1 MVGVPNTE
9 FRCVAAQAVPRVP
22 TCSGSDPN
30 TDGACRKPEHKSF
43 QRYSRNW
50 HLSYQRSVMSRCAR
64 GQLMISQRVRKTHIR
79 SNIHPDLATEVRERQ
94 GNTRWPN
101 ALANTRPIEV
111 VLLRGQRNPSIVQRI
126 AAWLIGTGLAMVALT
141 FALLANEKNAPL
153 LFWFSV
159 PIFFVAG
166 RIFANGFSKRR

>member
-9 FRCVAAQAVPRVP
+9 FRCVAAQAVPRV
-22 TCSGSDPN
+22 
-30 TDGACRKPEHKSF
+30 
-43 QRYSRNW
+43 
-50 HLSYQRSVMSRCAR
+50 L
-64 GQLMISQRVRKTHIR
+64 
-79 SNIHPDLATEVRERQ
+79 
-94 GNTRWPN
+94 
-101 ALANTRPIEV
+101 
-111 VLLRGQRNPSIVQRI
+111 RI

>member
-9 FRCVAAQAVPRVP
+9 FRCVAAQAVPLVP
-22 TCSGSDPN
+22 LVP
-30 TDGACRKPEHKSF
+30 
-43 QRYSRNW
+43 
-50 HLSYQRSVMSRCAR
+50 L
-64 GQLMISQRVRKTHIR
+64 
-79 SNIHPDLATEVRERQ
+79 
-94 GNTRWPN
+94 
-101 ALANTRPIEV
+101 
-111 VLLRGQRNPSIVQRI
+111 SIVQRI